1 MWYHADGNAL
11 SLKET
16 VEAIDEENKSITYNI
31 VDGEVL
37 KHYKSLKCSVQVSAK
52 DEGSLVKWIIEYEKL
67 NENIPA
73 PDAYQELAIKVT
85 KDVEAHL
92 LEV

>member
-1 MWYHADGNAL
+1 MKFHSYFDSYLTPSILMWYHADGNAL

-31 VDGEVL
+31 VDREVL

-52 DEGSLVKWIIEYEKL
+52 DF
-67 NENIPA
+67 
-73 PDAYQELAIKVT
+73 
-85 KDVEAHL
+85 
-92 LEV
+92 

>member
-1 MWYHADGNAL
+1 
-11 SLKET
+11 
-16 VEAIDEENKSITYNI
+16 